1 LAGVAALGEGAG
13 AAAGVLDLLS
23 PVLPL
28 PSLAAGLLLL
38 PLLLAPSLLLLLPGL
53 FDVDEY
59 RSEYQPPPLRMKPVP
74 REICRRAVCS
84 LQRGHSVSAASFM
97 DCSNSHSFRQDEQT
111 YS

>member
-1 LAGVAALGEGAG
+1 MAGVAAAGAGAG
-13 AAAGVLDLLS
+13 AAAAGALAPLS
-23 PVLPL
+23 PLLPF
-28 PSLAAGLLLL
+28 AAGLLPLL
-38 PLLLAPSLLLLLPGL
+38 PLSLLLPLGL

-59 RSEYQPPPLRMKPVP
+59 RSEYQPPPFRMKPVP

-84 LQRGHSVSAASFM
+84 LQRGHSVSAVSFM